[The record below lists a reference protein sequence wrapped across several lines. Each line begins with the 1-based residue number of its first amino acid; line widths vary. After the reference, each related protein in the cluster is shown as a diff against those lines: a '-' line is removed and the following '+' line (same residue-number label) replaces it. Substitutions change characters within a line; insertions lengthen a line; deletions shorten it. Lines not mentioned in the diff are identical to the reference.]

1 MDEQTFSCEDT
12 ATAVRVFGGNN
23 AHLNMLEAEFGVTC
37 RVWGPSVAISGTGD
51 AVQKCMRILER
62 LRQLSTRG
70 EGLQAQDVRLI
81 MREFLTDPPEAG
93 AGKAAPILTHTA
105 TRRSVVPRTLHQRE
119 YVAAMNAADLVFGI
133 GPAGTGKSYLAM
145 AVAAARLLD
154 HRVQRIVLTRPA
166 VEAGEKLG
174 FLPGDLEQKV
184 NPYLRPLYDALHEMV
199 DPARA
204 RAMMSDGS
212 IEVAPLAFMRGRT
225 LKHSFVILD
234 EAQNTTSEQMMMFL
248 TRLGEG
254 STCVVNGDI
263 TQIDLPPGRT
273 SGLVQ
278 ALSILQGVPGI
289 SVVHFT
295 QADVL
300 RHPLVQRIVAA
311 YERHAALGRT
321 APEERQP

>member
-1 MDEQTFSCEDT
+1 MDEQTFACDDA

-23 AHLNMLEAEFGVTC
+23 VHLHLLEGAFGVSC
-37 RVWGPSVAISGTGD
+37 RVWGPSVSISGPGD
-51 AVQKCMRILER
+51 AVQKCMRVLER
-62 LRQLSTRG
+62 LRQLSRRG
-70 EGLQAQDVRLI
+70 EGLHEEDVRLI
-81 MREFLTDPPEAG
+81 MREFLTEPPDAV
-93 AGKAAPILTHTA
+93 ASKVPPILTHTA
-105 TRRSVVPRTLHQRE
+105 SRRPVSPRTQHQRE
-119 YVAAMNAADLVFGI
+119 YVQAMNASDLVFGI

-145 AVAAARLLD
+145 AVAVSRLLD

-204 RAMMSDGS
+204 RAMMADGS

-225 LKHSFVILD
+225 LKNSFIILD
-234 EAQNTTSEQMMMFL
+234 EGQNTTVEQMMMFL
-248 TRLGEG
+248 TRMGEG

-278 ALSILQGVPGI
+278 AMSILQAVPGI
-289 SVVHFT
+289 STVHFT
-295 QADVL
+295 KVDVL
-300 RHPLVQRIVAA
+300 RHPLVQRIVEA
-311 YERHAALGRT
+311 YEDFHGR
-321 APEERQP
+321 ERLD